1 MAFNLLPRQDHFLT
15 MIEELAQ
22 CVCAC
27 PQYLHDYVSSKDP
40 AARAKAGQSILDARL
55 RSKNTAAKITEELCR
70 SYITP
75 FDRDDIQDFAAALY
89 KIPKIMEKVKER
101 MDLHGITDDG
111 GDFTRQIDVIVE
123 EASAMQDVV
132 ANLVRKPDSRKVQD
146 KVSVLYDLEHKG
158 DAILGE
164 LLGKLFKERTE
175 ARELILRKDI
185 YDMLEKVIDRYRDAA
200 GVALQIV
207 LKHG

>member
-1 MAFNLLPRQDHFLT
+1 MSFLNILPRQDHFLS
-15 MIEELAQ
+15 MIEDLAQ

-27 PQYLHDYVSSKDP
+27 PQYLRDYLSSKDP
-40 AARAKAGQSILDARL
+40 AERARAGQSILDARL
-55 RSKNTAAKITEELCR
+55 RSKNTASRITEELCR
-70 SYITP
+70 SYVTP

-89 KIPKIMEKVKER
+89 KIPKIMEKVKDR
-101 MDLHGITDDG
+101 VDLHGIEG
-111 GDFTRQIDVIVE
+111 GDFLRQIDVIVQ
-123 EASAMQDVV
+123 EASAMQEIVQ
-132 ANLVRKPDSRKVQD
+132 NLVRKPDSRKVQD

-164 LLGKLFKERTE
+164 LLGSLFKERSE
-175 ARELILRKDI
+175 ARDLILRKDI